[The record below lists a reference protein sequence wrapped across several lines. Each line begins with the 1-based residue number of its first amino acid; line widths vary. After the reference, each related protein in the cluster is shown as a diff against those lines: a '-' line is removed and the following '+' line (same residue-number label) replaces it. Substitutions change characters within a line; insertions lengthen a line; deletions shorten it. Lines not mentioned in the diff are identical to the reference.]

1 MSVRRSKNQ
10 RKHSFP
16 LMYVVIVGCSE
27 SGYHLS
33 KALIAGGHEVVVVEK
48 SIERF
53 QLLKDELGTVALL
66 GDGTDELTLKRAG
79 IARADV
85 VVSLTGVDATNLV
98 ITQMTKHIFQVPRT
112 MALIKDP
119 KNEPIFH
126 EIGIDVVVNSTHLV
140 LESMEEGVPGRPL
153 VHLMNLRVP
162 GMELVS
168 VSIPEDSNIIGKR
181 LSEIELPP
189 NSFITLIVK
198 KTGATLPTGRSVVE
212 AEDELVTVT
221 PEGDEQILYDILTGV

>member
-1 MSVRRSKNQ
+1 
-10 RKHSFP
+10 
-16 LMYVVIVGCSE
+16 MYVVIVGCSE

-126 EIGIDVVVNSTHLV
+126 EVGIDVVVNSTHLV
-140 LESMEEGVPGRPL
+140 LESMEEGIPGRPL

>member
-1 MSVRRSKNQ
+1 
-10 RKHSFP
+10 
-16 LMYVVIVGCSE
+16 MYVVIVGCSE

-98 ITQMTKHIFQVPRT
+98 ITQMTKHVFQVPRT

-126 EIGIDVVVNSTHLV
+126 EVGIDVVVNSTHLV
-140 LESMEEGVPGRPL
+140 LESMEEGIPGRPL

-168 VSIPEDSNIIGKR
+168 VSIPDDSNIIGKR

-189 NSFITLIVK
+189 NSFITLMVK

-212 AEDELVTVT
+212 AEDEVVAVT

>member
-1 MSVRRSKNQ
+1 
-10 RKHSFP
+10 
-16 LMYVVIVGCSE
+16 MYVVIVGCSE

-126 EIGIDVVVNSTHLV
+126 EVGIDVVVNSTHLV

-198 KTGATLPTGRSVVE
+198 KTGATMPTGRSVVE

>member
-1 MSVRRSKNQ
+1 
-10 RKHSFP
+10 
-16 LMYVVIVGCSE
+16 MYVVIVGCSE

-126 EIGIDVVVNSTHLV
+126 EVGIDVVVNSTHLA

-189 NSFITLIVK
+189 NSFITLMVK

-212 AEDELVTVT
+212 AEDELVAVT

>member
-1 MSVRRSKNQ
+1 
-10 RKHSFP
+10 
-16 LMYVVIVGCSE
+16 MYVVIVGCSE

-48 SIERF
+48 DTKRF
-53 QLLKDELGTVALL
+53 QLLNEEMGSMALL
-66 GDGTDELTLKRAG
+66 GDGTDEITLKRAG
-79 IARADV
+79 VARADV

-98 ITQMTKHIFQVPRT
+98 ISQMTKHIFNVPRT

-126 EIGIDVVVNSTHLV
+126 EVGVDLVVNSTHLV
-140 LESMEEGVPGRPL
+140 LASLEEGVPGRPL
-153 VHLMNLRVP
+153 VHLMNLRLP

-168 VSIPEDSNIIGKR
+168 VSIPGDSNIVGKR

-189 NSFITLIVK
+189 NCFISLMIK
-198 KTGATLPTGRSVVE
+198 RSGATLPTGRSVVE
-212 AEDELVTVT
+212 ADDELVAVT

>member
-1 MSVRRSKNQ
+1 
-10 RKHSFP
+10 
-16 LMYVVIVGCSE
+16 MYVVIVGCNE

-33 KALIAGGHEVVVVEK
+33 KAMIAGGHEVVVVDK
-48 SIERF
+48 NPERY
-53 QLLKDELGTVALL
+53 QLLNEELGSVALL
-66 GDGTDELTLKRAG
+66 GDGTDEVTLKRAG

-85 VVSLTGVDATNLV
+85 VVSLTGTDATNLV
-98 ITQMTKHIFQVPRT
+98 ISQMTKHIFQVPRT

-126 EIGIDVVVNSTHLV
+126 ETGVDVVVNSTHLV
-140 LESMEEGVPGRPL
+140 LASLEEGIPGRPL
-153 VHLMNLRVP
+153 VHLMNLRVA

-168 VSIPEDSNIIGKR
+168 VSIPADSNIIGKR

-189 NSFITLIVK
+189 NSFITLMVK

-212 AEDELVTVT
+212 PEDELVAVT
-221 PEGDEQILYDILTGV
+221 LQGDEQILYDILTGV

>member
-1 MSVRRSKNQ
+1 
-10 RKHSFP
+10 
-16 LMYVVIVGCSE
+16 MYVVIVGCSE

-48 SIERF
+48 DTKRF
-53 QLLKDELGTVALL
+53 QLLNEEMGSVALL
-66 GDGTDELTLKRAG
+66 GDGTDEVTLKRAG
-79 IARADV
+79 VARADV

-98 ITQMTKHIFQVPRT
+98 ISQMTKHIFNVPRT

-126 EIGIDVVVNSTHLV
+126 EVGVDLVVNSTHLV
-140 LESMEEGVPGRPL
+140 LASLEEGVPGRPL
-153 VHLMNLRVP
+153 VHLMNLRLP

-168 VSIPEDSNIIGKR
+168 VSIPGDSNIVGKR

-189 NSFITLIVK
+189 NCFISLMIK
-198 KTGATLPTGRSVVE
+198 RSGATLPTGRSVVE
-212 AEDELVTVT
+212 ADDELVAVT

>member
-1 MSVRRSKNQ
+1 
-10 RKHSFP
+10 
-16 LMYVVIVGCSE
+16 MYVVIVGCSE

-33 KALIAGGHEVVVVEK
+33 KALLAGGHEVVVVEK
-48 SIERF
+48 NIERYH
-53 QLLKDELGTVALL
+53 LLSEELGSVALF
-66 GDGTDELTLKRAG
+66 GDGTDEVTLKRAG
-79 IARADV
+79 VTRADV

-98 ITQMTKHIFQVPRT
+98 VSQMTKHIFKVPRT

-126 EIGIDVVVNSTHLV
+126 EVGVDVVVNSTHLV
-140 LESMEEGVPGRPL
+140 LESLEEGVPGRPL

-189 NSFITLIVK
+189 NSFISLMVK
-198 KTGATLPTGRSVVE
+198 KSGVTLPTGRSVVE
-212 AEDELVTVT
+212 PEDELVAVT
-221 PEGDEQILYDILTGV
+221 PTGDEQILYDILTGV

>member
-1 MSVRRSKNQ
+1 
-10 RKHSFP
+10 
-16 LMYVVIVGCSE
+16 MYVVIVGCSE

-53 QLLKDELGTVALL
+53 QLLREELGTVALL
-66 GDGTDELTLKRAG
+66 GDGTNELTLKRAG

-98 ITQMTKHIFQVPRT
+98 ITQMTKHVFQVPRT

-126 EIGIDVVVNSTHLV
+126 EVGVDVVVNSTHLV

-168 VSIPEDSNIIGKR
+168 ISIPEDSNIIGKR

-189 NSFITLIVK
+189 NSFITLMVK

-212 AEDELVTVT
+212 PEDELVAVT

>member
-1 MSVRRSKNQ
+1 
-10 RKHSFP
+10 
-16 LMYVVIVGCSE
+16 MYVVIVGCNE

-33 KALIAGGHEVVVVEK
+33 KAMIAGGHEVVVVDK
-48 SIERF
+48 NPERY
-53 QLLKDELGTVALL
+53 QLLNEELGSVALL
-66 GDGTDELTLKRAG
+66 GDGTDEVTLKRAG

-85 VVSLTGVDATNLV
+85 VVSLTGADATNLV
-98 ITQMTKHIFQVPRT
+98 ISQMTKHIFQVPRT

-126 EIGIDVVVNSTHLV
+126 LTGVDVVVNSTHLV
-140 LESMEEGVPGRPL
+140 LASLEEGIPGRPL
-153 VHLMNLRVP
+153 VHLMNLRVAS
-162 GMELVS
+162 MELVS
-168 VSIPEDSNIIGKR
+168 VSIPADSNIIGKR

-189 NSFITLIVK
+189 NSFITLMVK

-212 AEDELVTVT
+212 PEDELVAVT